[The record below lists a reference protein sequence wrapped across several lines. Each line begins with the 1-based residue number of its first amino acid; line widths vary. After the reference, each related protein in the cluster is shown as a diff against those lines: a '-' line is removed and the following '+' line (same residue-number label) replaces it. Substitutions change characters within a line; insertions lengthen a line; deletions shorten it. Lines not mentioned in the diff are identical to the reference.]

1 MVSMTRLPND
11 DAGPI
16 ANMGRAMCAALD
28 QGNAVMCIATGTH
41 RQLLERQ
48 LTSHGID
55 VLAALVREQLVAL
68 NARETL
74 SRILIEGVPD
84 VTRFT
89 EVIGALVDRTT
100 VRYPRVSI
108 FGELLAQTRTDGK
121 HAIAIALE
129 DLWHFFAA
137 EHPAVSLHREYP
149 ALAFSRRSLESPD
162 RTLGHRTPKNSASVT
177 VEMNPGA
184 TANSSDADYL
194 TGDSVA

>member
-1 MVSMTRLPND
+1 MTRPPND

-16 ANMGRAMCAALD
+16 AKMGRAMYAALD

-41 RQLLERQ
+41 RRLLERQ
-48 LTSHGID
+48 LTIHGID
-55 VLAALVREQLVAL
+55 VLAALVREQLVAV

-74 SRILIEGVPD
+74 SKILIEGVPN

-100 VRYPRVSI
+100 VRYPRVLI
-108 FGELLAQTRTDGK
+108 FGELLAQTRSDAK
-121 HAIAIALE
+121 HALAIELE
-129 DLWHFFAA
+129 DLWRFFAA
-137 EHPAVSLHREYP
+137 ERPAVSLHREYP

-162 RTLGHRTPKNSASVT
+162 RTLGHEAPKSSAPVT

-184 TANSSDADYL
+184 TADASDADSL